1 MAGAIFLFCF
11 LELSVLFFSLSVFP
25 CPLKIIEKEK
35 RPRCCKVRTKGWRA
49 TNYYSNHLIYF
60 FVQQIVGRA
69 TYDILG
75 AGLS

>member
-1 MAGAIFLFCF
+1 
-11 LELSVLFFSLSVFP
+11 
-25 CPLKIIEKEK
+25 LKIIEKEK